1 MPKFKEYNQNQS
13 MLLPP
18 DIREWIP
25 DDHICFVINDVV
37 DNLDIGR
44 VEKTYSDS
52 GCRAYNPRMLIKIIF
67 LSYAKGIRSSRRIE
81 ELAKENTAYRYLSA
95 SQCPDHGTINLF
107 RKKHLTDLENMF
119 ARIVIMCGGLN
130 MMNPEDI
137 SIDGSVFKANASR
150 KATYAKK
157 DIDKIKRRIRKMLNE
172 AEAVDQEEDKIYGD
186 KGYNEMPEELRDPKV
201 RQEKIKR
208 LMERMDKAEA
218 AEKAIAAKQKAAK
231 TAKEKGRSRNTT
243 HNTTDPESRLM
254 KMKKGKNYQPAYNG
268 QVAAS
273 NQVICAYEI
282 TDENTD
288 TKLLMPM
295 IGKTENNTG
304 KKVKTVK
311 ADAIYFSKQNIAAA
325 DEKKI
330 DAYIPDTR
338 KAIEEKQERGGDNEI
353 KKYNRS
359 NFTYDQK
366 KDEYICPKNK
376 RLTLGYT
383 KQSGVKNYVCKDCP
397 ECPEKSK
404 CARGKFRY
412 LQIDRQFEKQKQ
424 VMRKKLN
431 SEYGKR
437 KYLERM
443 SEVEPV
449 FGNILHNQGA
459 RYFLCRGKPMVKIEF
474 GLSCIAHNLVKIANW
489 IKIDDNKQQFD
500 ALMRLRTAA

>member
-1 MPKFKEYNQNQS
+1 
-13 MLLPP
+13 
-18 DIREWIP
+18 
-25 DDHICFVINDVV
+25 
-37 DNLDIGR
+37 
-44 VEKTYSDS
+44 
-52 GCRAYNPRMLIKIIF
+52 
-67 LSYAKGIRSSRRIE
+67 
-81 ELAKENTAYRYLSA
+81 
-95 SQCPDHGTINLF
+95 
-107 RKKHLTDLENMF
+107 
-119 ARIVIMCGGLN
+119 
-130 MMNPEDI
+130 
-137 SIDGSVFKANASR
+137 
-150 KATYAKK
+150 
-157 DIDKIKRRIRKMLNE
+157 
-172 AEAVDQEEDKIYGD
+172 
-186 KGYNEMPEELRDPKV
+186 
-201 RQEKIKR
+201 
-208 LMERMDKAEA
+208 
-218 AEKAIAAKQKAAK
+218 
-231 TAKEKGRSRNTT
+231 
-243 HNTTDPESRLM
+243 M

-311 ADAIYFSKQNIAAA
+311 ADAIYFSKQNIAAV

-338 KAIEEKQERGGDNEI
+338 KAIEEKQERGGDDEI

-359 NFTYDQK
+359 NFAYDQK